1 MASLA
6 YELNVIIW
14 FKSKCNDILML
25 LIQDVCLK
33 VSFIWFK
40 KSDHII
46 KNTSLPRYQQFIV
59 LDCCLGSIEP
69 VYICEPSAAQSAIT
83 LLYYWSKMSK
93 MWFEKSGHIII
104 KSSSR
109 WYQQIVVLDFMSGIS
124 RIVIYPRILMISCT
138 LLRIN
143 TDYSHFIENFA
154 LSLFSQYHCERI
166 SEKERKWQFVLF
178 IPSKAV

>member
-14 FKSKCNDILML
+14 FKSKCNDITML

-33 VSFIWFK
+33 ISFIWFK

-46 KNTSLPRYQQFIV
+46 KNTSLHRYQQFIV

-83 LLYYWSKMSK
+83 LLYYWSKMSVEIVFFFRPFYVRQVSF
-93 MWFEKSGHIII
+93 MWFEKSGHII

-109 WYQQIVVLDFMSGIS
+109 WYQQIVFLDNFVCLGS
-124 RIVIYPRILMISCT
+124 VE
-138 LLRIN
+138 LLYIW
-143 TDYSHFIENFA
+143 E
-154 LSLFSQYHCERI
+154 LSAT
-166 SEKERKWQFVLF
+166 
-178 IPSKAV
+178 PSLG